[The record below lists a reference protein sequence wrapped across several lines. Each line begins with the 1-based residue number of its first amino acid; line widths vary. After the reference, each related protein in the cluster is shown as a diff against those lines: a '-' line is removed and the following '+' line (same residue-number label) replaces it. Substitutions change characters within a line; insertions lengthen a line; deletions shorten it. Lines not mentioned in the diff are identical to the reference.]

1 MCRVCATL
9 RLWSHESGGDS
20 KLRARRQSVSEGQES
35 GDEGM
40 LGGGPS
46 VHLVNGGRG
55 ALLPSVV
62 STAAHSC
69 GDLCVDKIQRADD
82 IVSCLA

>member
-40 LGGGPS
+40 L
-46 VHLVNGGRG
+46 LNAGRR
-55 ALLPSVV
+55 AE
-62 STAAHSC
+62 
-69 GDLCVDKIQRADD
+69 CVW
-82 IVSCLA
+82 